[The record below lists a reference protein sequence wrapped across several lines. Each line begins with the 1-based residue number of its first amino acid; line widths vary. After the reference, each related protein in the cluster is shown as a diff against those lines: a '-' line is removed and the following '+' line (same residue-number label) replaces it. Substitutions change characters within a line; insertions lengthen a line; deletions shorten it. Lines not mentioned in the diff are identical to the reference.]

1 VRVTDY
7 RREPFAQ
14 SEWLHGLSG
23 LKRPDAEELTEH
35 YSVLVSRGAATMMNH
50 TRVRRASGK
59 SAIMDGLYFRSQPQ
73 LIGAR
78 SFHDEHRDGVRFP
91 L

>member
-1 VRVTDY
+1 MGELKGGQVVRVIDY

-50 TRVRRASGK
+50 TRVRQASGK
-59 SAIMDGLYFRSQPQ
+59 SAILDASLLSEPTPANRRAVVS
-73 LIGAR
+73 R
-78 SFHDEHRDGVRFP
+78 
-91 L
+91 

>member
-1 VRVTDY
+1 MRVTDY

-14 SEWLHGLSG
+14 SERLHGLSG

-59 SAIMDGLYFRSQPQ
+59 SAILDASLLSEPTAANRRAVVS
-73 LIGAR
+73 R
-78 SFHDEHRDGVRFP
+78 
-91 L
+91 